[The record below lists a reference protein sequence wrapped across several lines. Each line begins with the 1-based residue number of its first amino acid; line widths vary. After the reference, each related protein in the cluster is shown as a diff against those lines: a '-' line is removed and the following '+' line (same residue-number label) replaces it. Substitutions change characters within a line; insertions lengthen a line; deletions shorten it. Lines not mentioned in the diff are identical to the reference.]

1 MPLLTLVGLLLQFDE
16 AIDSAPSPIR
26 ISIRVLLGVLGAL
39 LLSYIVIEQLGSWM
53 RRRSGRD

>member
-1 MPLLTLVGLLLQFDE
+1 MSVLTTVGFLLQHDE
-16 AIDSAPSPIR
+16 ATQSAPSPVR
-26 ISIRVLLGVLGAL
+26 IGIRVLLGVLGAL